1 MESPNPL
8 AIRKV
13 IYGLLHA
20 HHLFGDYPSY
30 KLIAM
35 DFSES
40 TLFLKIRTQVVMM
53 SRSWER
59 IQVHLV
65 RSYMKTRTLL
75 LYLVRLAKEL
85 HSLRVRFTSRLCL
98 YRILLAGICQ
108 T

>member
-35 DFSES
+35 YFSES
-40 TLFLKIRTQVVMM
+40 TLFLKIRT
-53 SRSWER
+53 
-59 IQVHLV
+59 
-65 RSYMKTRTLL
+65 
-75 LYLVRLAKEL
+75 
-85 HSLRVRFTSRLCL
+85 
-98 YRILLAGICQ
+98 
-108 T
+108 